1 MTENKI
7 LPQGLQIP
15 DRTPQ
20 IFWTKIAALS
30 FAAVISFGVTWQLL
44 AQGISQDNSL
54 GFWFLPSLAAAIG
67 VVLLAFLSVINR
79 SKYLFLGVNLA
90 ILIWYAL
97 AMPKDWV
104 VLSGGMVFIILAFF
118 FESRIKDDETSR
130 ADFSMSRIIRS
141 SVSIMVYALLI
152 IIGCSIYIKAKE
164 EFDKNPKGF
173 YNQIGHYAARG
184 LEYVPSG
191 LGNFDP
197 DQSFDE
203 FVVEQAKR
211 QNPEFE
217 NAPEALKEEAADQ
230 TRQQLMERFGIKIS
244 GNPLLGQV
252 VAGVVSEKVE
262 KGTGSYQR
270 FFPAIFALLVALLFR
285 SVASLFVWLVYLVSW
300 ALFKVLLWTK
310 FFKIEKVEVEVDKLK
325 V

>member
-1 MTENKI
+1 M
-7 LPQGLQIP
+7 L
-15 DRTPQ
+15 
-20 IFWTKIAALS
+20 WAKIAALS
-30 FAAVISFGVTWQLL
+30 VAAVISFGIAWMLL
-44 AQGISQDNSL
+44 AHGITQSNSFS
-54 GFWFLPSLAAAIG
+54 FWFFPGLAAAMG
-67 VVLLAFLSVINR
+67 VVFLAFLSVVNR

-104 VLSGGMVFIILAFF
+104 VFGGGAAFIILAFF
-118 FESRIKDDETSR
+118 FESRIKHDETAR
-130 ADFSMSRIIRS
+130 ADFSMSRIIRA

-152 IIGCSIYIKAKE
+152 IIGCSIYVKAQA

-173 YNQIGHYAARG
+173 YNQIGYYAARG
-184 LEYVPSG
+184 LQYVPSG

-197 DQSFDE
+197 DQTFDE
-203 FVVEQAKR
+203 FVIEQAKR
-211 QNPEFE
+211 QNPEIAS
-217 NAPEALKEEAADQ
+217 APESVKQQGLAELRK
-230 TRQQLMERFGIKIS
+230 QLMERFNFQIT

-252 VAGVVSEKVE
+252 VGCVVSEKVE
-262 KGTGSYQR
+262 KGTAPYQR

-300 ALFKVLLWTK
+300 ALFKVLLLTK
-310 FFKIEKVEVEVDKLK
+310 FFKIEKVQVEVDKLK

>member
-1 MTENKI
+1 MENKI

-15 DRTPQ
+15 DRGPQ
-20 IFWTKIAALS
+20 VFWTKVAALS
-30 FAAVISFGVTWQLL
+30 FAAIVSFGITWQLL
-44 AQGISQDNSL
+44 AQGISHDNSL
-54 GFWFLPSLAAAIG
+54 GFWFLPSLTAAIG
-67 VVLLAFLSVINR
+67 VVFLAFLSVVNR

-90 ILIWYAL
+90 ILVWYAL

-104 VLSGGMVFIILAFF
+104 VLNGGVAFIILAFF

-152 IIGCSIYIKAKE
+152 IIGCSIYLKTKA
-164 EFDKNPKGF
+164 EFDRNPQGF
-173 YNQIGHYAARG
+173 YDQIGHYAARG
-184 LEYVPSG
+184 LRYVPSG

-197 DQSFDE
+197 NQSFDE

-217 NAPEALKEEAADQ
+217 NAPEQVQEEATDQ
-230 TRQQLMERFGIKIS
+230 ARQQLMERFNINIS

-262 KGTGSYQR
+262 NGTSKYQK
-270 FFPAIFALLVALLFR
+270 FFPALFALLVALLFR
-285 SVASLFVWLVYLVSW
+285 GVASLFVWLVYAVSW
-300 ALFKVLLWTK
+300 VLFKILLMFK
-310 FFKIEKVEVEVDKLK
+310 FFRIEKVQVEVDKLK